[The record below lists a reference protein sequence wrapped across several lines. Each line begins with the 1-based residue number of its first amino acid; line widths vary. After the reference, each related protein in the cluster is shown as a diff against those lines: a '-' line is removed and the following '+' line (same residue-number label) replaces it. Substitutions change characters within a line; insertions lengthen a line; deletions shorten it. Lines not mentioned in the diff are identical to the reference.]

1 MTERRQQHD
10 RRLHDADVAVNR
22 RHGERRTYQAGCT
35 SGPDGT
41 ACTLCRAA
49 EAAYRATLRQKH
61 LKGLP
66 VLGVLVSP
74 VEARRRVRQ
83 LKLEGYTVAR
93 IADMAGWRNGHVQF
107 GSRER
112 IRLLTLLRIRRVA
125 AFAMLEGVDLP
136 ADDHLPAD

>member
-1 MTERRQQHD
+1 MTERRQHD
-10 RRLHDADVAVNR
+10 RRVQDADVAVER

-49 EAAYRATLRQKH
+49 EAAYRANLRQRH

-66 VLGVLVSP
+66 VLGLLVSP

-83 LKLEGYTVAR
+83 LKLEGYTAAR
-93 IADMAGWRNGHVQF
+93 IAAMAGWRNGHLQF
-107 GSRER
+107 GDRER

-125 AFAMLEGVDLP
+125 HFAMLEGVESDVVDPL
-136 ADDHLPAD
+136 D